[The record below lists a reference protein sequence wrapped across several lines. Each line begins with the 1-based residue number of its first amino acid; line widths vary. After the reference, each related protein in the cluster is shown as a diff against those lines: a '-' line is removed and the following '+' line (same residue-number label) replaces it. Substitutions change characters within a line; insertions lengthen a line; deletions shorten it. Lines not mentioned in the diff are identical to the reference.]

1 MKFSE
6 WLKQFSGQQ
15 NAIGDLARDALQDRT
30 APVLNSRQDWRL
42 HLDSRNACDGAL
54 DAFERAW
61 KRYAAEVKRDAQGF

>member
-6 WLKQFSGQQ
+6 WLKHFSGQQ
-15 NAIGDLARDALQDRT
+15 NSIGDLARDVLRDRT
-30 APVLNSRQDWRL
+30 APALNSRQEWRL

-61 KRYAAEVKRDAQGF
+61 AKYLAEVKRNDR

>member
-15 NAIGDLARDALQDRT
+15 NAIGDLARDVLRDRT
-30 APVLNSRQDWRL
+30 APTLSSRQDWRL

-54 DAFERAW
+54 DAFELAW
-61 KRYAAEVKRDAQGF
+61 KRYAAEVKRCASGF

>member
-15 NAIGDLARDALQDRT
+15 NAIGDLARDVLRDRT
-30 APVLNSRQDWRL
+30 APALNGRQEWRL

>member
-15 NAIGDLARDALQDRT
+15 NSIGDFARDVLRDRT
-30 APVLNSRQDWRL
+30 APALNSRQEWRL

-54 DAFERAW
+54 DAFELAW
-61 KRYAAEVKRDAQGF
+61 KRYAAEVKRCASGF

>member
-1 MKFSE
+1 MKFNQ
-6 WLKQFSGQQ
+6 WLKQFAGQQ